1 MTEAAGKHAYGGIDM
16 KKVIIGAAVFAAGLA
31 ALRRFAPALHA
42 RAMNKCHQMM
52 GKCQEMFSQQAG
64 SPAGTACTDTA
75 TRSPGQAAAGEHQ
88 PAEATAAS

>member
-1 MTEAAGKHAYGGIDM
+1 M

-52 GKCQEMFSQQAG
+52 GKCGEMFSQQAG
-64 SPAGTACTDTA
+64 SPAGTACTGSA
-75 TRSPGQAAAGEHQ
+75 TQGSEQAGASEHE
-88 PAEATAAS
+88 PAEAAAAS